1 MKVGFLKDKDFS
13 IPRGVRS
20 VVATD
25 LDNADH
31 FFSKAL
37 EVAASNASTTEDEAY
52 TGFKKGDL
60 VVLVTG
66 ISETGTTN
74 TFKVARIG

>member
-1 MKVGFLKDKDFS
+1 MLIIS
-13 IPRGVRS
+13 
-20 VVATD
+20 
-25 LDNADH
+25 
-31 FFSKAL
+31 SKKLL
-37 EVAASNASTTEDEAY
+37 EIAASNASTTEDEAY

-74 TFKVARIG
+74 TFKVARIGYFKIGKNF